1 MAVEAFGI
9 AEAAYLRVFQQ
20 QLVNTAFSLDKG
32 ASVFHTPQIRILQN
46 VASFL
51 GREDNVVA
59 DAVIRW
65 KCIYS
70 ELHAALVR
78 LGAGK
83 GYLKIFQA
91 LQQMKTEG
99 PQSGENRL
107 VALAQEHKEEANRVM
122 GDLGEQVI
130 VCLFQQSCEQLQ
142 KVMRPDQLILEY
154 CLNHSLDQ
162 PEDQTSD
169 SMSGFLV
176 ALPPQGD
183 ALVREINFTEVLQL
197 ANKWS
202 KLLPATLVDKISA
215 PKQEEAAAVGKT
227 LCKLLI
233 PAKVKEL
240 IDSPHVKRVFICPE
254 ASLAVL
260 PLELLPFEDGQI
272 LADKCAL
279 IHLSAA
285 RELLRDSVVFAVSS
299 IQEILAAAEREQ
311 TPLAAS
317 ECSPH
322 DPDRK
327 LVVSHVQS
335 QQQSGNEQNELA
347 DQTHVLPEYSA
358 PSDPV
363 RGVKRSESEQEN
375 PPEPKAK
382 QCVIFADPNYEME
395 GASGGAFWETVVTT
409 FTSLFIDSAADGSSA
424 DSKLACPLPDTKTEA
439 EDICQILSSSE
450 VSAKDILEV
459 HCLLGDQATL
469 NASLRVKSPFIL
481 HFSTHGFSCPDAR
494 LFRSTFWDDTK
505 SGVLLAGANTY
516 RTGKFSKI
524 ATEAGTGQLTALA
537 ACGMDL
543 QGTRLVY
550 LSTCVSSY
558 GLYSYG
564 ESVNSL
570 AQAFR
575 SAGAQ
580 TVIASLW
587 EVHSKSAT
595 QFASYFYRAACTA
608 GTPPS
613 LALSDAKKRIREETA
628 YEDWSYWSPFV
639 CIGEDIPLFPDTKQ
653 NQQVNQ

>member
-1 MAVEAFGI
+1 MALEAFSI

-32 ASVFHTPQIRILQN
+32 ASVFHNPQIRILQN

-51 GREDNVVA
+51 GCEDNVVA
-59 DAVIRW
+59 DTVVRW

-70 ELHAALVR
+70 ELHAILVR

-91 LQQMKTEG
+91 LQQMKTE
-99 PQSGENRL
+99 SHHHTGENRL
-107 VALAQEHKEEANRVM
+107 VALAQEHKKEANQVM
-122 GDLGEQVI
+122 RDLGEQVI
-130 VCLFQQSCEQLQ
+130 VCIFQQSCEQLQ

-162 PEDQTSD
+162 PEDQSSD
-169 SMSGFLV
+169 SMRGFLV
-176 ALPPQGD
+176 ALQPQGD

-202 KLLPATLVDKISA
+202 KLLPATLVEKISA
-215 PKQEEAAAVGKT
+215 PEQKEAAAVGKE
-227 LCKLLI
+227 LRELLI
-233 PAKVKEL
+233 PADVQKL

-299 IQEILAAAEREQ
+299 IQEMLAAECKR
-311 TPLAAS
+311 TSS
-317 ECSPH
+317 EGSSRDSDH
-322 DPDRK
+322 EK
-327 LVVSHVQS
+327 VISQS
-335 QQQSGNEQNELA
+335 QQQS
-347 DQTHVLPEYSA
+347 
-358 PSDPV
+358 
-363 RGVKRSESEQEN
+363 ESERNESADQEN
-375 PPEPKAK
+375 PPEPNAK
-382 QCVIFADPNYEME
+382 QCIIFADPNYNME
-395 GASGGAFWETVVTT
+395 GTSGGAFWETIVTT
-409 FTSLFIDSAADGSSA
+409 FTSLFIDSAADGNSA
-424 DSKLACPLPDTKTEA
+424 DGNSACPLPDTKQEA

-450 VSAKDILEV
+450 FNARETLAV
-459 HCLLGDQATL
+459 HCLMGDRATL
-469 NASLRVKSPFIL
+469 NASLQVKSPFIL
-481 HFSTHGFSCPDAR
+481 HFSTHGFSQPDAR

-505 SGVLLAGANTY
+505 SGVLLAGANVY
-516 RTGKFSKI
+516 RTGKFHKMV
-524 ATEAGTGQLTALA
+524 TEAGTGELTALA

-595 QFASYFYRAACTA
+595 QFASYFYEAACTA

-613 LALSDAKKRIREETA
+613 LALSHAKKRIREETA

-639 CIGEDIPLFPDTKQ
+639 CIGEDIPLFPDTNQ
-653 NQQVNQ
+653 N